1 MDFLSTIRNLCAIFN
16 QNAVDYLI
24 VGGTAVALHG
34 HYRQSTTAKGDLADK
49 PDLDFWY
56 NPSYDNY
63 YRLLKALEQL
73 GQDVTKYRDEA
84 APDPKKSFFK
94 FEAEDYTLD
103 LLPTIKAP
111 IKFSAA
117 FAKREVFKSGDVAI
131 SFISLDDLIQDKA
144 FLARPKDRD
153 DIKHLKK

>member
-1 MDFLSTIRNLCAIFN
+1 MDYLSTIRHLCDVFQ
-16 QNAVDYLI
+16 QNAVGYLI

-34 HYRQSTTAKGDLADK
+34 HYRQSTTAKGDRADK

-73 GQDVTKYRDEA
+73 GQDVTQYRDEV

-94 FEAEDYTLD
+94 FESDDYTLD
-103 LLPTIKAP
+103 LLPSIKAP

-117 FAKREVFKSGDVAI
+117 FAKREAFESNGVII
-131 SFISLDDLIQDKA
+131 SFISLEDLIKDKEY
-144 FLARPKDRD
+144 LARPKDKD
-153 DIKHLKK
+153 DVKHLKR